1 MPQIN
6 NIELRGSI
14 SHIDYTPTFYSSNLK
29 KFNSIEQGL
38 SKGSFVLEYSNT
50 DQYSVSRWVSPKR
63 TRSYPYA
70 RVYDTF
76 SAGAGIKKVT
86 IIPIIKDEGKSG
98 DRDFL
103 QFDTISMMSLLNVY
117 VILTTY
123 TTAEASSRH
132 NKITKQQFDFEQI
145 NRELFN
151 LSQFHS
157 SAVHWNSKQIS
168 KYFELAM
175 EALNVYQEISKAT
188 GVEMHSFDRGE
199 NKIYRMFENPGG
211 FKTASRISAKQAQL
225 TEANTTH
232 ASENITGEKGRLTI
246 KNHLGGKYFL
256 TSDEVELNYQNLSAS
271 LIEAKHTRLDPLPSN
286 SDIKDGL
293 LKMML
298 FSNLDKV
305 FVDNMQFFPKAV
317 LKLTSGCVSDESEL
331 NENKRRVCEKLRREA
346 QINGFELRL
355 LG

>member
-211 FKTASRISAKQAQL
+211 FKTASRI
-225 TEANTTH
+225 
-232 ASENITGEKGRLTI
+232 
-246 KNHLGGKYFL
+246 
-256 TSDEVELNYQNLSAS
+256 V
-271 LIEAKHTRLDPLPSN
+271 
-286 SDIKDGL
+286 L
-293 LKMML
+293 L
-298 FSNLDKV
+298 
-305 FVDNMQFFPKAV
+305 
-317 LKLTSGCVSDESEL
+317 
-331 NENKRRVCEKLRREA
+331 
-346 QINGFELRL
+346 
-355 LG
+355 